1 MPVVPP
7 DQLQGSVWVSHIAK
21 DNKALRSKI
30 DHRIPKRVS
39 QITSFDNNLS
49 IGLNRVFSTHV
60 FNTISFIQNS
70 IGFYPSCNSPKL
82 LIMVVRDSALP
93 L

>member
-39 QITSFDNNLS
+39 KVIMFYSNLF
-49 IGLNRVFSTHV
+49 IGLKRVFSAHV
-60 FNTISFIQNS
+60 LNPIVVSF
-70 IGFYPSCNSPKL
+70 
-82 LIMVVRDSALP
+82 RAL
-93 L
+93 